1 MDNFTTVSL
10 PRDISPK
17 DLATLQKRCHRILRH
32 GDLRLDG
39 SAVESLDFFGETF
52 LADIATAAENL
63 NRRCVLKGFAAPIRE
78 KLSKLTVNIVPPKDD
93 SQKMSFI
100 EKLGEREKKII
111 YLRYFRA
118 ETQSEVAEGL
128 GISQVQVSRIENK
141 VLEKLK
147 EKFDL

>member
-100 EKLGEREKKII
+100 EKLGERGFYILDGFKNFAYLLSECI
-111 YLRYFRA
+111 YWTFFR
-118 ETQSEVAEGL
+118 V
-128 GISQVQVSRIENK
+128 
-141 VLEKLK
+141 
-147 EKFDL
+147 FDKNHIPFHGT